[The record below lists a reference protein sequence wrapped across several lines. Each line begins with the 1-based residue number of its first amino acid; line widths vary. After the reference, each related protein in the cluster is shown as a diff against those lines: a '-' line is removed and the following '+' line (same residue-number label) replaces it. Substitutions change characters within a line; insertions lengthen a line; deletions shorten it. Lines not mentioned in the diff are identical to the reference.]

1 MPARSSSSRAIA
13 VGALLLP
20 AASHARAQ
28 APVRDPVRD
37 PARATAIVDSI
48 VGAAMANGRAVGMTV
63 AVVRGR
69 DTLVLEGYGRAEVE
83 HDVPTPARAVYE
95 IGSVTKQFTAA
106 AILQLAEQGRLS
118 LDDEVTRHLP
128 TYPTQGHRV
137 TVRRL
142 LDHTSGIRSY
152 TEIPEFGAI
161 ATRSLPQDTLV
172 ALFASRPFDF
182 APGAGQVYN
191 NSAYFLLGRIIEKVS
206 GTTYAD
212 YVQRHLF
219 ARAGMPDSRYCD
231 DNAVVPRRAH
241 GYQVRRDTVQRAD
254 RISHA
259 WPYAAGS
266 LCSTA
271 GDLVAWTRALHGG
284 RILGAAAYR
293 ELLAPGTLAD
303 GTRLRYAKGLFVGDS
318 IAGHLAVHHGGDIP
332 GYSAHLAWLPGDSTV
347 VAVLTNT
354 AGPVR
359 PDALTQSIVAAL
371 LGDRTPKPLAFRG
384 RVADYAGEYRGVG
397 RGRPQTL
404 LVAADSSTG
413 AAGATLTLRVNGAP
427 AQPLAYLGGETWG
440 RGAARYTF
448 VREGGARGA
457 VTALRA
463 DTRAV
468 YAIAARVPAATP
480 AAAGG
485 TR

>member
-1 MPARSSSSRAIA
+1 MPARFSPSRAAA
-13 VGALLLP
+13 VGALLLM
-20 AASHARAQ
+20 AASASGAGAQ
-28 APVRDPVRD
+28 TPARDPVRD

-48 VGAAMANGRAVGMTV
+48 VGAALANGRAVGMTV

-69 DTLVLEGYGRAEVE
+69 DTLVLKGYGKAELE
-83 HDVPTPARAVYE
+83 HGVPTPAGAVYE

-106 AILQLAEQGRLS
+106 AILQLAEQGKLS
-118 LDDEVTRHLP
+118 LDDPVTKHLP
-128 TYPTQGHRV
+128 TYPMQGHVV

-161 ATRSLPQDTLV
+161 APRSLPRDTLI
-172 ALFASRPFDF
+172 ALFASKPFDF

-191 NSAYFLLGRIIEKVS
+191 NSAYFLLGRIIETVS
-206 GTTYAD
+206 GASYAD

-219 ARAGMPDSRYCD
+219 ARAGMTDSRYCS
-231 DNAVVPRRAH
+231 NGAVVPRRAH
-241 GYQVRRDTVQRAD
+241 GYQVRGDAVQRAD
-254 RISHA
+254 YIDHA

-293 ELLAPGTLAD
+293 EMLAPGTLSD
-303 GTRLRYAKGLFVGDS
+303 GTRLRYAKGLMVHDS
-318 IAGHLAVHHGGDIP
+318 IAGHPAVHHGGDIP
-332 GYSAHLAWLPGDSTV
+332 GFSSHLAWLPQDSAV
-347 VAVLTNT
+347 VAVLINT

-359 PDALTQSIVAAL
+359 PDAVTQTLVAAL
-371 LGDRTPKPLAFRG
+371 FGDRTPKPLAFRG
-384 RVADYAGEYRGVG
+384 RAADYAGEYRGIG
-397 RGRPQTL
+397 RGRPQL
-404 LVAADSSTG
+404 FAVADS
-413 AAGATLTLRVNGAP
+413 AGAGLVLRVNGGP
-427 AQPLAYLGGETWG
+427 AQPLAYLGGETFG
-440 RGAARYTF
+440 RGATRYTF

-468 YAIAARVPAATP
+468 YSIATRVPASAPATG
-480 AAAGG
+480 A